1 MRVRVC
7 SHADSLV
14 FNTNT
19 RIQMNTMTLCIISV
33 DRRKKKTTSSS
44 INNKQINNHITLVIE
59 RITKR
64 MYKKNDK
71 KTKQIKFR
79 SQRERERS
87 PFIALILPLSYTL
100 DCTNLCAPAVWNQN
114 NIYFFQFAMWFECKF
129 IFDALKIERHFLL
142 NVIKECSCSLSFC
155 VLYLLFFIVFTCS
168 RLPSRKK

>member
-19 RIQMNTMTLCIISV
+19 RIQMNTMTLCIIFV

-79 SQRERERS
+79 SQRERERDHRLLLS
-87 PFIALILPLSYTL
+87 SFLFLTLSIVRTCVRLP
-100 DCTNLCAPAVWNQN
+100 CE
-114 NIYFFQFAMWFECKF
+114 IKIIF
-129 IFDALKIERHFLL
+129 IFFNSQCDLNANSFLTRS
-142 NVIKECSCSLSFC
+142 KLSVTF
-155 VLYLLFFIVFTCS
+155 Y
-168 RLPSRKK
+168 